1 MEHFDYDTRVQY
13 NLEHFA
19 SEKDIRRDV
28 DIHRNESYDKLKYRE
43 LVTQCVNYELWH
55 NYSLKAQTDVVYC
68 ITNTDDVQ
76 MTLGSLKYSYEICI
90 ENHLFIHTFLYKS
103 QTLGIWLLL

>member
-28 DIHRNESYDKLKYRE
+28 DIHRNESYDVLKYRE

-76 MTLGSLKYSYEICI
+76 TTLGSLKCFVDIFVEISQ
-90 ENHLFIHTFLYKS
+90 FIRVF
-103 QTLGIWLLL
+103 